1 MKVIELME
9 AGSVLDAYATA
20 RATIAGISTAS
31 WRPPHARA
39 LRHAAQMFRALEYL
53 HSRVPPMVHR
63 DVKPANLLVS
73 ADLETIKLADFG
85 VLRASAERP
94 YHHYVG
100 AIRLRGLH
108 TLRATALR
116 ASTLRASTLQT
127 ERVQTERVK
136 RDGALGNSTARRRA
150 DNAHMEG
157 CWQALAFGSAHLCS
171 QHRPIPLPSPSPPP
185 HARPHNPKG
194 SLPTTP
200 APPRRHTRAGR

>member
-116 ASTLRASTLQT
+116 ASTLRAST
-127 ERVQTERVK
+127 RSR
-136 RDGALGNSTARRRA
+136 ASARRTSS
-150 DNAHMEG
+150 E
-157 CWQALAFGSAHLCS
+157 S
-171 QHRPIPLPSPSPPP
+171 RPAATSPTS
-185 HARPHNPKG
+185 
-194 SLPTTP
+194 
-200 APPRRHTRAGR
+200 RRTSRT